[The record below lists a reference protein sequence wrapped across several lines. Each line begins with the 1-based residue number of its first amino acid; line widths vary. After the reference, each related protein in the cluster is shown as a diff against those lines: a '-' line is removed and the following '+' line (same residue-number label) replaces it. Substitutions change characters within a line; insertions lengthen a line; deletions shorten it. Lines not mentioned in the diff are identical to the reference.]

1 MRRRASHGFRG
12 EGEPVRERIT
22 RLTRHPFLDSNPLRP
37 RKTSFRA
44 PDGQTGRYSMARII
58 LATIWATLLLTGAAY
73 AERLTLRDC
82 LNRAAAANPELKVT
96 AFDTKI
102 ASEGIGIARSG
113 FLPRLDFHGGYTV
126 QQDPQ
131 AFLIQG
137 MTMRT
142 QQKEYPFF
150 SATAEQTL
158 YDFGRTSA
166 RHSRAQAVRDAA
178 ALTYTAREQDVF
190 LQVIQAY
197 YGILEYEKL
206 LQAAEDEVAQMTDH
220 LRVAKNLFQ
229 QGVVTRNDLLQ
240 AEVQLAAS
248 RQHRLMEANR
258 VANGRLYLNYLI
270 GQPPSFRADLEE
282 PAARDASGDE
292 GNGTGFDPDARAEV
306 KALRQGIRADELAIK
321 ESRSLFLPELFA
333 RIGADYVENDRVQ
346 EQTILHATVGLRVN
360 LFDGFATTSRYR
372 QAVQS
377 RARSE
382 EKLSALK
389 EQVRLEYDTAVN
401 DARIAAE
408 RIATAEKAVRQGE
421 ENLRINKNRYQ
432 EHVGTATDVIDA
444 QTLLTRTKTEYYRA
458 IFDHQVAVA
467 RIRKAKGEL

>member
-1 MRRRASHGFRG
+1 M
-12 EGEPVRERIT
+12 T
-22 RLTRHPFLDSNPLRP
+22 
-37 RKTSFRA
+37 
-44 PDGQTGRYSMARII
+44 RII
-58 LATIWATLLLTGAAY
+58 LTTICATFLLIGNAH

-82 LNRAAAANPELKVT
+82 LSKAASANPELKVT
-96 AFDTKI
+96 AFDEKI
-102 ASEGIGIARSG
+102 AAEGIGIARSG
-113 FLPRLDFHGGYTV
+113 YLPRIDFQGGYTA

-137 MTMRT
+137 LTMRT
-142 QQKEYPFF
+142 QQEDYGHFTV
-150 SATAEQTL
+150 AAEQTI

-166 RHSRAQAVRDAA
+166 RFERAKAVRDAA
-178 ALTYTAREQDVF
+178 AFSYTAREKDTF
-190 LQVIQAY
+190 LQVVQAY

-206 LQAAEDEVAQMTDH
+206 LQSAEEEVAQMADH

-248 RQHRLMEANR
+248 KQRRLMEANR

-270 GQPPSFRADLEE
+270 GQPPSFHADLEE
-282 PAARDASGDE
+282 AVGKQTIPAD
-292 GNGTGFDPDARAEV
+292 GNGTGFDPNARAEV
-306 KALRQGIRADELAIK
+306 KALKKGILADELTIK
-321 ESRSLFLPELFA
+321 ESRSFYFPELFA
-333 RIGADYVENDRVQ
+333 RVGADYVQNDRVQ

-360 LFDGFATTSRYR
+360 LFDGLATTSRYR

-377 RARSE
+377 RAQGE
-382 EKLSALK
+382 EKLKTVK
-389 EQVRLEYDTAVN
+389 EQIRLEFDTATN

-408 RIATAEKAVRQGE
+408 RITTAETAVKQGE
-421 ENLRINKNRYQ
+421 ENLRINKDRYQ

-444 QTLLTRTKTEYYRA
+444 QTLLTKTKTEYYRA

-467 RIRKAKGEL
+467 RIQKAKGEL